1 MTEPCNTANAA
12 EALGLRKDAR
22 RQEIA
27 RRQAQLS
34 WRHRLEPDEDQQQG
48 LADCAAALLGARSE
62 RSLESRS
69 SEASDAEVALL
80 GALSEQ
86 LGALGEAR
94 EEAHEA
100 VERAL
105 ALDAS
110 GRELV
115 AWLQARAP
123 SPLREPPERA

>member
-62 RSLESRS
+62 PPWHRFQTRPSPHSDRLGFPKNSHQSR
-69 SEASDAEVALL
+69 L
-80 GALSEQ
+80 Q
-86 LGALGEAR
+86 FT
-94 EEAHEA
+94 
-100 VERAL
+100 ERA
-105 ALDAS
+105 
-110 GRELV
+110 
-115 AWLQARAP
+115 QN
-123 SPLREPPERA
+123 